1 MADEQYIYLSPEED
15 LTSVRERLKKIPNRH
30 IVLVVPPQ
38 TQLRS
43 HVSWRLLHS
52 SAKQQGKDVSIN
64 SPDRQIR
71 SVAKAVGFRVVDS
84 LEAPGSSKSRTGSGP
99 SRLGIGSK
107 TSSRTPSSKGSP
119 PPQRPSSPVKA
130 KRAGQYSSP
139 VRGNMPS
146 QGAPIPPVMGNI
158 PAQGEQDLQQF
169 DKGTWAQ
176 PEDIRT
182 GGGTPPFSSPY
193 DNDDYSL
200 GPSTS
205 MH

>member
-71 SVAKAVGFRVVDS
+71 SVAKAVGFKVVDS
-84 LEAPGSSKSRTGSGP
+84 LEAPGSGKSRTGSGS
-99 SRLGIGSK
+99 SRFGLGSK
-107 TSSRTPSSKGSP
+107 TSPRTRTPSSKSSQ
-119 PPQRPSSPVKA
+119 PPQQPSSPVK
-130 KRAGQYSSP
+130 
-139 VRGNMPS
+139 GNK
-146 QGAPIPPVMGNI
+146 NI
-158 PAQGEQDLQQF
+158 LIAE
-169 DKGTWAQ
+169 
-176 PEDIRT
+176 
-182 GGGTPPFSSPY
+182 
-193 DNDDYSL
+193 
-200 GPSTS
+200 
-205 MH
+205 HV

>member
-107 TSSRTPSSKGSP
+107 TSSRTPPSKGSP
-119 PPQRPSSPVKA
+119 PPQRPSSPVK
-130 KRAGQYSSP
+130 
-139 VRGNMPS
+139 GNKAD
-146 QGAPIPPVMGNI
+146 QGSPPVKATFPCKI
-158 PAQGEQDLQQF
+158 CPRPAEVLLKSQSRL
-169 DKGTWAQ
+169 
-176 PEDIRT
+176 
-182 GGGTPPFSSPY
+182 
-193 DNDDYSL
+193 
-200 GPSTS
+200 
-205 MH
+205 